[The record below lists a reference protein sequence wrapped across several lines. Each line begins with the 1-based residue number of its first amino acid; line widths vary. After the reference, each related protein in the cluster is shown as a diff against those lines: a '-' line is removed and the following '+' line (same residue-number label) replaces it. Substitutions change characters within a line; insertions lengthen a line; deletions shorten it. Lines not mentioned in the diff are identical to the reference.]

1 MARGLSYGRA
11 ISVEGGRPSGARRS
25 GANRRSPRPKAGP
38 VASGQPARTG
48 IKGTPKPS
56 PKPTGA
62 RADRRVASTKRFQ
75 SPANQRKP
83 LGGPGPTGR

>member
-1 MARGLSYGRA
+1 M
-11 ISVEGGRPSGARRS
+11 P
-25 GANRRSPRPKAGP
+25 
-38 VASGQPARTG
+38 SGQPARSG